1 VESLQGSILLPSA
14 RELNTFFLLCDHK
27 PVDDTPLVFAYSSPM
42 SMHYCQQGAVKPNV
56 YVVTCKKCTRSIP
69 AGAQEFPRG
78 NLVVQCPLCGELRR
92 YRPSEV
98 YLGFPDSHLVQQQ
111 VSITRRRK
119 GGW

>member
-1 VESLQGSILLPSA
+1 
-14 RELNTFFLLCDHK
+14 
-27 PVDDTPLVFAYSSPM
+27 M
-42 SMHYCQQGAVKPNV
+42 SMHYCQQGAIKPNV

-69 AGAQEFPRG
+69 ADAQEFPRG

>member
-1 VESLQGSILLPSA
+1 
-14 RELNTFFLLCDHK
+14 
-27 PVDDTPLVFAYSSPM
+27 M
-42 SMHYCQQGAVKPNV
+42 SMHYCQQGAVRPTT

-78 NLVVQCPLCGELRR
+78 NLVVQCALCGELRR

-119 GGW
+119 GSW

>member
-1 VESLQGSILLPSA
+1 
-14 RELNTFFLLCDHK
+14 
-27 PVDDTPLVFAYSSPM
+27 VDDTLQVFAYSSPM
-42 SMHYCQQGAVKPNV
+42 SMHYCQQGAVKPTT

-78 NLVVQCPLCGELRR
+78 NLVLQCPLCRELRR

-98 YLGFPDSHLVQQQ
+98 YLGFPDSHLQQQQ
-111 VSITRRRK
+111 VSVTRRRR

>member
-1 VESLQGSILLPSA
+1 
-14 RELNTFFLLCDHK
+14 
-27 PVDDTPLVFAYSSPM
+27 M

-78 NLVVQCPLCGELRR
+78 NLVVQCALCGELRR

-111 VSITRRRK
+111 VSAYAEMRQDRDAARARITQLENAIRPH
-119 GGW
+119 

>member
-1 VESLQGSILLPSA
+1 
-14 RELNTFFLLCDHK
+14 
-27 PVDDTPLVFAYSSPM
+27 M

-69 AGAQEFPRG
+69 AGAQEFPTG
-78 NLVVQCPLCGELRR
+78 NLVVQCSLCGELRR

-111 VSITRRRK
+111 VSVTRRPK
-119 GGW
+119 GEW